1 MIEIQ
6 RLKDFLH
13 VEFKIKDFGLLH
25 YFLGME
31 ILRDENGIIISQRKY
46 ILDLLAE
53 FDISHLHSV
62 SSPMDPSCKLTADSG
77 KLMSDPTIYRH
88 LIGKLNYLTHTRPD
102 LCYAILSLNQFM
114 QQPSEKYFTVALRV
128 LCYLK
133 GSPNQG
139 IFFTASHF
147 FTISAFC
154 DAD

>member
-1 MIEIQ
+1 MQFKGYNASLNDYSLFFKHTGDLVSIVAVYVDDILITGNDVIEIQ

-62 SSPMDPSCKLTADSG
+62 SSPMDPSCKLTE
-77 KLMSDPTIYRH
+77 R
-88 LIGKLNYLTHTRPD
+88 
-102 LCYAILSLNQFM
+102 
-114 QQPSEKYFTVALRV
+114 FT
-128 LCYLK
+128 
-133 GSPNQG
+133 
-139 IFFTASHF
+139 
-147 FTISAFC
+147 
-154 DAD
+154 